1 MEKLLN
7 QVKKLEMHIP
17 DYVKQQS
24 TVSTANV
31 GWHIEHSLMVF
42 IIIITAVENSDPAI
56 YKSTFN
62 LNKLLVYTFNK
73 IPRGKA
79 KAPKIVQPLGEMIP
93 ENLITQ
99 VEKAFVKIKSLANLQ
114 KHHHFEHPYFGSL
127 NLKETIKFLTIHT
140 KHHLNII
147 DDIMKVKAG

>member
-62 LNKLLVYTFNK
+62 MNKLLVYTLNK
-73 IPRGKA
+73 IPRGRA
-79 KAPKIVQPLGEMIP
+79 QAPKIVQPLGEVIP
-93 ENLITQ
+93 ENLIPQ
-99 VEKAFVKIKSLANLQ
+99 VEKAFLKIRSLANLQ
-114 KHHHFEHPYFGSL
+114 KNHHFDHPYFGKL
-127 NLKETIKFLTIHT
+127 NLSETIKFLTIHT
-140 KHHLNII
+140 NHHLKII
-147 DDIMKVKAG
+147 NDILKLKPG